1 MKIIYILLFIG
12 LISCALLSSEVAC
25 AEDLQL
31 NDDAILAL
39 LINENEEDEDEEDG
53 DVMSKTF
60 KEKFIR
66 QRTLHLFNRK
76 KLAKRAAKSATIG
89 RSITNWVPRKKV
101 INTPTGETI
110 DTGGAVIT
118 PMSPEAG
125 QIAAQGWLAK
135 ELGLEEKEIESLGY
149 TSLDE
154 PKNMGNGL
162 VRHTSGASRY
172 MFRFAVSGQERTEY
186 LISGAWDLSVPPQDQ
201 KWIQIGT
208 TIIGMTSGEGNLSIG
223 NTEEETDDPG
233 ITKVPP
239 VNELPVPTE
248 YPKKTIVNIPRTTW
262 TPMTVPKNTDIT
274 KVPPIDELPIPTEYP
289 EETIVDI
296 PRTNWPPPEKVVDT
310 PDEKTITIGGVLL
323 APMGPETGQ
332 IAAQG
337 WLAKELG
344 LEEKDIVSLGYTSL
358 DEPKNMENGLVS
370 HTSGASRY
378 MFRFAVS
385 GQERTEYLISGAW
398 DLSVPPQDQKW
409 IQIGTTIIGMT
420 SGEGNLSIG
429 NTEEETDDPGITK
442 VPPVNELPVPTEYP
456 KEPDFSEIPPK
467 VPGITKYPPEKVV
480 DTPDEET
487 ITIGGAV
494 IAPMSPEAGQIA
506 AQGWLAKELGLEEKN
521 IVSLGY
527 MSPDEPKNMKNG
539 FVRHIAGAS
548 RYMFKFAVS
557 GQEGTEYLINGAWDL
572 SVGPQDQKWIQ
583 IGTTIVGM
591 TSGEDNLSVEFKEC
605 LNKNEIE
612 NKKATSKETNGYT
625 IMPTMA
631 GVDNK
636 ANQLLQQN

>member
-172 MFRFAVSGQERTEY
+172 MFRFAVSGQR
-186 LISGAWDLSVPPQDQ
+186 
-201 KWIQIGT
+201 
-208 TIIGMTSGEGNLSIG
+208 
-223 NTEEETDDPG
+223 
-233 ITKVPP
+233 
-239 VNELPVPTE
+239 
-248 YPKKTIVNIPRTTW
+248 
-262 TPMTVPKNTDIT
+262 
-274 KVPPIDELPIPTEYP
+274 
-289 EETIVDI
+289 
-296 PRTNWPPPEKVVDT
+296 
-310 PDEKTITIGGVLL
+310 
-323 APMGPETGQ
+323 
-332 IAAQG
+332 
-337 WLAKELG
+337 
-344 LEEKDIVSLGYTSL
+344 
-358 DEPKNMENGLVS
+358 
-370 HTSGASRY
+370 
-378 MFRFAVS
+378 
-385 GQERTEYLISGAW
+385 RTEYLISGAW